1 MPHRSISLA
10 FRIKLT
16 LLIIPPLI
24 YVQIFTK
31 KSLDIALFKLRE
43 FKVSGHRFFFPYKT
57 NILYIRITNSDNAF
71 VTAIRAKTNKAC
83 MLVMFSRQKMS
94 YKCIYCINDHCQ
106 FMLLFINFL
115 KLSITNSNSE
125 LSSLY
130 CLTRP
135 SVICNGCFTLRKTCS
150 KGTQHSSGLGGHM
163 NE

>member
-1 MPHRSISLA
+1 MFKYLLKS
-10 FRIKLT
+10 
-16 LLIIPPLI
+16 LLI
-24 YVQIFTK
+24 Y
-31 KSLDIALFKLRE
+31 IALFKLRE
-43 FKVSGHRFFFPYKT
+43 FKVSGHRF
-57 NILYIRITNSDNAF
+57 LYICITNYDNAF

-83 MLVMFSRQKMS
+83 MLVMFSRQEIS
-94 YKCIYCINDHCQ
+94 CKCIYCINDHCQ

-135 SVICNGCFTLRKTCS
+135 SVICNGCFILRKTCS
-150 KGTQHSSGLGGHM
+150 KGTQHSSRLGGHM